1 MPPLRKSRAPFN
13 RSSTTPF
20 ASPTGTPS
28 DSASGAKRQSLM
40 TEWTEPIPQALAPS
54 FEEHG
59 FARHGVLETMAPL
72 GVPPSA
78 KMKQRT
84 RAMGETAARNSAF
97 GKGAA
102 AFGDDVGSTPEVTPA
117 PELEPDDS
125 ERQEDE
131 LPADFVLHEEEED
144 DDYEPI
150 KSKKKAKVA
159 KTPVRGKTPVPGKTP
174 VLGKTPVR
182 NGNSK
187 AASVSASP
195 AVQPVQSPAP
205 PETVAAQ
212 RLQSAVNDAML
223 HAIKEDNRQVGN
235 ALQEMWEDSK
245 NDQTLAAVIGAVMQ
259 QDMTNEQWSTF
270 RAYVKQSRKRQRKE
284 AKRLQEGAAG
294 RRAGKMYRESNSSQR
309 PSPRASSELLPDD
322 SASAVHDLAYQ
333 DASAPSVSRRNHATT
348 DDAHM
353 ALQTSIENMS
363 ASASLHPF
371 SAAPAMPAT
380 DTSGESTPRML
391 SKSPRKRPTGSAMP
405 TNGGFSNAAPAS
417 AGNLPDAG
425 GGSDSEL
432 SDVNEEIV
440 QKGPPEPAL
449 ANGKA
454 LSVAAAA
461 AKKAKSAAFARAAK
475 KSKPNTGKPVGKHI
489 YKPQPQTAE
498 QIAEDERTYERR
510 NEMAK
515 QQPIQRFNL
524 NDFPTS
530 DVRDDHDY
538 DDTESLTESQ
548 IAVGPPVNS
557 NQLRLAGRVPHQGTK
572 RIRED
577 ASGFSSPQLQSSRP
591 STPAVISAPKRIKL
605 THGKAARTKTS

>member
-1 MPPLRKSRAPFN
+1 
-13 RSSTTPF
+13 
-20 ASPTGTPS
+20 
-28 DSASGAKRQSLM
+28 M
-40 TEWTEPIPQALAPS
+40 TEWTEPVPQALAPS

-131 LPADFVLHEEEED
+131 LPTDFLLHEEEED

-174 VLGKTPVR
+174 VLSKTPVR

-195 AVQPVQSPAP
+195 AVQPVQSPP
-205 PETVAAQ
+205 PLETAAAQ
-212 RLQSAVNDAML
+212 RMQSAVNDAML
-223 HAIKEDNRQVGN
+223 HAIKDDNRQVGT
-235 ALQEMWEDSK
+235 ALQEMFEESK
-245 NDQTLAAVIGAVMQ
+245 TDQTLAVVIGAVMQ
-259 QDMTNEQWSTF
+259 QSMSNEQWSTF
-270 RAYVKQSRKRQRKE
+270 RAYVKQSRKRQRRE
-284 AKRLQEGAAG
+284 AKMKRLQEGDAG
-294 RRAGKMYRESNSSQR
+294 RRAGKMYRDSNSSQR
-309 PSPRASSELLPDD
+309 PLPRASSELLPDD
-322 SASAVHDLAYQ
+322 SASAVDNLAYQ
-333 DASAPSVSRRNHATT
+333 NASAPSGSRHNHAATN
-348 DDAHM
+348 DAHL
-353 ALQTSIENMS
+353 ALQTSIEHMS

-371 SAAPAMPAT
+371 SAAPAMPAA

-391 SKSPRKRPTGSAMP
+391 SKSPRKRPTTNAHVASGSAMA
-405 TNGGFSNAAPAS
+405 TDGGFSNAAPAS

-449 ANGKA
+449 ANGRA
-454 LSVAAAA
+454 LSAAAVA

-475 KSKPNTGKPVGKHI
+475 KSKPNTGKPFGKHT

-510 NEMAK
+510 KEMAK

-524 NDFPTS
+524 NNFPTS

-572 RIRED
+572 RLRGD
-577 ASGFSSPQLQSSRP
+577 ASGFSSPQLESSRP